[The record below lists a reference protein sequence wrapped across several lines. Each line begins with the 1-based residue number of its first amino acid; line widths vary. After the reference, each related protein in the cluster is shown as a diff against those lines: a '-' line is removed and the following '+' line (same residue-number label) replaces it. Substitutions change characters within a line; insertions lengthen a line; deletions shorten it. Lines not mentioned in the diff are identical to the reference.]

1 MDTRD
6 LVLVGTS
13 AGGVDALPRMA
24 AQLPA
29 DFPATILVVQHLAP
43 ASSGHLVEIV
53 QRASTMPV
61 SWAEDGDTLEIG
73 RILVGP
79 PDVHMMVDGERV
91 ILAGGPRENYS
102 RPSINRLFRS
112 AAACCAGRSI
122 GVLLTGMLDDG
133 VAGLSAI
140 ERAGGVTV
148 VQDPADAAY
157 PEMPRNAI
165 ASMQVDHVVSLD
177 GLGPLLLRLT
187 AEGSTRGRPPEHVQ
201 LEAKIDREDFA
212 DPGELER
219 LGRQTPLSCPECGG
233 PMWEAGEPP
242 ARTYRCY
249 LGHAAT
255 GREMLRRQDQ
265 EIERALWAAVR
276 ALQERAT
283 TWSRLAADSRAFGHD
298 ITAVDYDRRSR
309 EAHEQ
314 AARARAFL
322 LELQRPK

>member
-1 MDTRD
+1 
-6 LVLVGTS
+6 
-13 AGGVDALPRMA
+13 
-24 AQLPA
+24 
-29 DFPATILVVQHLAP
+29 
-43 ASSGHLVEIV
+43 
-53 QRASTMPV
+53 
-61 SWAEDGDTLEIG
+61 
-73 RILVGP
+73 
-79 PDVHMMVDGERV
+79 V
-91 ILAGGPRENYS
+91 ILAGGPRENHS
-102 RPSINRLFRS
+102 RPSINRLFHS

-133 VAGLSAI
+133 VAGLAAI

-165 ASMQVDHVVSLD
+165 ASMQVNHVVSLD
-177 GLGPLLLRLT
+177 GLGPLLVRL
-187 AEGSTRGRPPEHVQ
+187 
-201 LEAKIDREDFA
+201 IDREGPA

-233 PMWEAGEPP
+233 PMWEAGEPQ
-242 ARTYRCY
+242 ARTYRCH

-265 EIERALWAAVR
+265 EIERALWAAAR

-298 ITAVDYDRRSR
+298 LAAVDYDRRSL
-309 EAHEQ
+309 EAHDQ
-314 AARARAFL
+314 AARARTFL
-322 LELQRPK
+322 LELQRPR